1 MVFLQL
7 HHVRYEHFIFDERM
21 ASQIV
26 LKQENVKQRAVE
38 LFGGNFARQVL
49 DQDIF
54 QVFELIFDIAVV
66 LFELLDAVTFG
77 MDSVYQSA
85 DIGKYRL
92 LLIFEMGLHL
102 IAVIVEKRSRI
113 RADEVTGTSS
123 SDDRFSLISGMR
135 CSR

>member
-1 MVFLQL
+1 
-7 HHVRYEHFIFDERM
+7 M

-66 LFELLDAVTFG
+66 LFELLDAVT
-77 MDSVYQSA
+77 SVWTPCTNP
-85 DIGKYRL
+85 
-92 LLIFEMGLHL
+92 
-102 IAVIVEKRSRI
+102 RI
-113 RADEVTGTSS
+113 
-123 SDDRFSLISGMR
+123 
-135 CSR
+135 